1 MTKKVYSEAYK
12 ERMVRQLM
20 PPINKTTSQIRKEEG
35 IPSSTFHTWIR
46 NARKRGLLIPNANAP
61 SPDEKWRNEDKLRMV
76 IETYSMNEEEVNLYC
91 RQQGIYRS
99 DLQHWQQ
106 LLEHA
111 FEPTTN
117 TPFQKESD
125 RRILKLQ
132 NELRYKEKALAEAA
146 ALLVLQKKVQ
156 AFWGIAEDE

>member
-1 MTKKVYSEAYK
+1 MTKKVYSDAYK

-20 PPINKTTSQIRKEEG
+20 PPINKTPSQIQKEEG
-35 IPSSTFHTWIR
+35 IPSSTFQTWKQ
-46 NARKRGLLIPNANAP
+46 NARKKGLLIPNANAP
-61 SPDEKWRNEDKLRMV
+61 SPDEKWRKEDKLRMV

-91 RQQGIYRS
+91 RKQGIYRS

-111 FEPTTN
+111 FDPITN
-117 TPFQKESD
+117 TPLQKESD

-156 AFWGIAEDE
+156 AFWGDNEDE

>member
-1 MTKKVYSEAYK
+1 MYSDAYK

-20 PPINKTTSQIRKEEG
+20 PLINKTPSQIQKEEG
-35 IPSSTFHTWIR
+35 IPSSTFQTWKQ
-46 NARKRGLLIPNANAP
+46 NARKKGLLIPNANAP
-61 SPDEKWRNEDKLRMV
+61 SPDEKWRKEDKLRMV

-91 RQQGIYRS
+91 RKQGIYRS

-111 FEPTTN
+111 FDPITN
-117 TPFQKESD
+117 TPLQKESD

-156 AFWGIAEDE
+156 AFWGDNEDE

>member
-1 MTKKVYSEAYK
+1 MYSDAYK

-20 PPINKTTSQIRKEEG
+20 PPINKTPSQIQKEEG
-35 IPSSTFHTWIR
+35 IPSSTFQTWKQ
-46 NARKRGLLIPNANAP
+46 NARKKGLLIPNANAP
-61 SPDEKWRNEDKLRMV
+61 SSDEKWRKEDKLRMV

-91 RQQGIYRS
+91 RKQGIYRS

-111 FEPTTN
+111 FDPLTN
-117 TPFQKESD
+117 TPLQKESD

-156 AFWGIAEDE
+156 AFWGDNEDE